1 MSYFKLNGAYN
12 DVQLKNSP
20 SQYQDLR
27 YPCIVQY
34 PQSPTATKTTTTTQV
49 RTQNSSMS
57 HGVKIPS
64 TTSLKK
70 DYKTI
75 DQTYLFNVK
84 NPAY

>member
-27 YPCIVQY
+27 YPCFVQY
-34 PQSPTATKTTTTTQV
+34 PPSSSATTTTTTQV